1 MPFRARLNRLHREMW
16 VPLPLETVFA
26 FFSNPANLE
35 LVTPPWVGF
44 RILSKLPVAM
54 KKGLLLD
61 YAIRIHGIPLKW
73 RSEITEWEPP
83 LRFADLQIKGPY
95 AIWHHQHKFEARHG
109 GTLVID
115 EVEYAIPL
123 SWMPGSGLIERF
135 LVRPDVEKIFAHR
148 RGALLRHFGL
158 PDNCSE
164 PPGPDLFPGSPS
176 PAPSS
181 SPPR

>member
-1 MPFRARLNRLHREMW
+1 MALEPRLSRLHREMW

-44 RILSKLPVAM
+44 RILSRLPVEM

-61 YAIRIHGIPLKW
+61 YAIRVHGIPLKW
-73 RSEITEWEPP
+73 RSEITVWEPP
-83 LRFADLQIKGPY
+83 FRFADVQLKGPY
-95 AIWHHQHKFEARHG
+95 AVWHHEHRFEARHG
-109 GTLVID
+109 GTLVTD
-115 EVEYAIPL
+115 EVEYAVPF
-123 SWMPGSGLIERF
+123 SWMPGSSLVERF

-158 PDNCSE
+158 PDA
-164 PPGPDLFPGSPS
+164 PPGGHGPDLFPPKSHLSPNV
-176 PAPSS
+176 PAP
-181 SPPR
+181 